1 MTLSMITDGTANT
14 LLIGEKWLNPKRFN
28 ADGGDNE
35 AWCNAGWDECIV
47 RIGGGTYNHPQ
58 LGVIDRTP
66 RHDSS
71 APESVDASG
80 NPVTIWN
87 QSFGSSHTGG
97 MNVVMC
103 DGSVR
108 TVRYGISASVWSAA
122 CSRNGG
128 EAVNLD

>member
-1 MTLSMITDGTANT
+1 
-14 LLIGEKWLNPKRFN
+14 EP
-28 ADGGDNE
+28 
-35 AWCNAGWDECIV
+35 WCNAGWDECVV

-66 RHDSS
+66 RPDSL
-71 APESVDASG
+71 APASVDASG

-87 QSFGSSHTGG
+87 QSFGSSHPAG
-97 MNVVMC
+97 MNGVMC

-108 TVRYGISASVWSAA
+108 VVRYGIDKAVWAAA

-128 EAVNLD
+128 EPLTLD